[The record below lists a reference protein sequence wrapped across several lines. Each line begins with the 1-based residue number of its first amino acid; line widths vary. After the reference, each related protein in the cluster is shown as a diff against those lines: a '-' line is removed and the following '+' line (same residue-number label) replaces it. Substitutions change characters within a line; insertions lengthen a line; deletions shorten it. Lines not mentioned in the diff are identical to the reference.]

1 MSKTVLSVRV
11 PEELKDQL
19 DFLAKATRRSK
30 AFLAEE
36 AIADYIKR
44 NAWKAKELQEALLE
58 ADKGVFISHDAMI
71 SWVDSLGSEK
81 ELSPPKPDIF
91 LNKTPW
97 N

>member
-36 AIADYIKR
+36 AIAEYIKR
-44 NAWKAKELQEALLE
+44 NAWKAKELQKAVTE
-58 ADKGVFISHDAMI
+58 ADKGAFISQGAMET
-71 SWVDSLGSEK
+71 WVDSLGSDE
-81 ELSPPKPDIF
+81 ELSPPKADIS
-91 LNKTPW
+91 LNKTP
-97 N
+97 

>member
-44 NAWKAKELQEALLE
+44 NAWKAKELQEALSE
-58 ADKGVFISHDAMI
+58 ADKGVFISQDAMET
-71 SWVDSLGSEK
+71 WVDSLGSEK

-91 LNKTPW
+91 LKKTP
-97 N
+97 